1 MNCNDAAGGK
11 FNDLRSA
18 IGPRG
23 KWVVGFGHANLQ
35 IFVAWPGYGISGK
48 AQLLAGWLGFG
59 ARRCEGRDGSYRERH
74 DGLKCPCKPRS
85 DYPTSIAAPNALL
98 SPELI
103 CR

>member
-23 KWVVGFGHANLQ
+23 KWVVGFGHVKSPNLCCL
-35 IFVAWPGYGISGK
+35 AGYGISGK

-98 SPELI
+98 SPS
-103 CR
+103 